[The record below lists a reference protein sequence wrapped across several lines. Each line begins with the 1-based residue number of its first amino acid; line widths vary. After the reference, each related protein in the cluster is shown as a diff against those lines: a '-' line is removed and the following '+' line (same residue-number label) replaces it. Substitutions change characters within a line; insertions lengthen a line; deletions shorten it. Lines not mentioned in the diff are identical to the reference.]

1 MYRSAG
7 GWSQTWALQMGGPA
21 RGALGSR
28 GENARPCRDPPDA
41 RRTRERKSEGT
52 RDRGGEGI
60 GGGKRRRRRDV
71 GERDPMV
78 EASNGGIS
86 KVKTGG
92 EEEKEEGPE
101 VKEALSR

>member
-1 MYRSAG
+1 
-7 GWSQTWALQMGGPA
+7 MGGPA

-41 RRTRERKSEGT
+41 SRTRERKSERT
-52 RDRGGEGI
+52 RDRGEGI
-60 GGGKRRRRRDV
+60 GGGERL
-71 GERDPMV
+71 GEKRDPMV

-86 KVKTGG
+86 DPRPG
-92 EEEKEEGPE
+92 EEERKRGPE